1 MLSPAASPS
10 YVVERVFLEL
20 LALLALPDSFVSLSV
35 LRHLNISNNLF
46 TALPERF
53 DQLAGLNEHPFSAS
67 NLARA

>member
-20 LALLALPDSFVSLSV
+20 LALLALLGSFVSLSV

-53 DQLAGLNEHPFSAS
+53 DQLAELSQHPFSAS
-67 NLARA
+67 NVALA